1 MKKGNS
7 NRFLWSECR
16 LAINN
21 DSKRRRLVGGVRGGL
36 GGCCQCRSGSAS
48 FVRDLGGKAAAM
60 EKASWGSAVVG
71 MEGDGVGSG
80 GVGGVVQ
87 E

>member
-1 MKKGNS
+1 M
-7 NRFLWSECR
+7 
-16 LAINN
+16 
-21 DSKRRRLVGGVRGGL
+21 
-36 GGCCQCRSGSAS
+36 GGCCQCHSGSAS
-48 FVRDLGGKAAAM
+48 FVRDLGGTAAAM